1 MVAVIAGP
9 FATLTWL
16 GPIERISYWA
26 VAIITSCFVA
36 RFILAIVKQLF
47 PSASVW
53 QAVMLQTVGMGL
65 LFSPIIWFWTLAMV
79 PPLALP
85 IKPFY
90 LFALDVS
97 LISLAVFA
105 ARALL
110 QTRDMLSDFEHSE
123 SGSLPD
129 LQDAVQ
135 TLSAAENLGNAT
147 ELRHALPEAPQP
159 VPPRLIRRIDS
170 TDPGPVLRLEALD
183 HFVTAVTPQAH
194 HHLRMRFADAVDEM
208 DTVEGVVTHRSHWV
222 ALTAVTG
229 AERHKGRLFLKVA
242 CGTDIPVSRKH
253 MPAVEKQVLSVIGSP
268 RHRDTGG
275 AGAGQNG
282 DGACRH
288 ETA

>member
-1 MVAVIAGP
+1 
-9 FATLTWL
+9 
-16 GPIERISYWA
+16 
-26 VAIITSCFVA
+26 
-36 RFILAIVKQLF
+36 
-47 PSASVW
+47 
-53 QAVMLQTVGMGL
+53 MLHSVGMAL
-65 LFSPIIWFWTLAMV
+65 LFSPLLWLWTRALV
-79 PPLALP
+79 PPLSGA

-90 LFALDVS
+90 QLAAEVA

-110 QTRDMLSDFEHSE
+110 LNRGMLTSFEHSE

-129 LQDAVQ
+129 LLDDLQ
-135 TLSAAENLGNAT
+135 TLPAAKLRENAEPQSAG
-147 ELRHALPEAPQP
+147 PETPQP
-159 VPPRLIRRIDS
+159 VPPRLIRRIDHD
-170 TDPGPVLRLEALD
+170 DPGPVLRLEALD
-183 HFVTAVTPQAH
+183 HFVTVVTPLAH

-208 DTVEGVVTHRSHWV
+208 DSVEGVVTHRSHWV

-229 AERHKGRLFLKVA
+229 AARHKGRLFLKVA

-275 AGAGQNG
+275 AGSGQNG